1 MQTTETARGLV
12 INLSDVLFDT
22 GKYTLKPNTQVS
34 LAKVATILELYPG
47 LKVQV
52 EGYTDSVG
60 APALNQKLSE
70 NRADGVKNFLVQNGV
85 PQDKATA
92 MGYGA
97 TDFVADNTTAAGKAQ
112 NRRVE
117 LIVSGEAIGVKT
129 VVPDAVNGGVASM
142 Q

>member
-1 MQTTETARGLV
+1 
-12 INLSDVLFDT
+12 
-22 GKYTLKPNTQVS
+22 
-34 LAKVATILELYPG
+34 
-47 LKVQV
+47 
-52 EGYTDSVG
+52 
-60 APALNQKLSE
+60 
-70 NRADGVKNFLVQNGV
+70 
-85 PQDKATA
+85 